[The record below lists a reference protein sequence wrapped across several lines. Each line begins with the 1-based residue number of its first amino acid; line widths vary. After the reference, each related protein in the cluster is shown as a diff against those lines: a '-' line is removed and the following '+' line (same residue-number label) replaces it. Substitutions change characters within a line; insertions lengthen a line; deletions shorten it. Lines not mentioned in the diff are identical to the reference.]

1 MTKTELARN
10 EPLVKLKTV
19 SKSDYRFLYNLLM
32 ERDAR
37 ANISHKKMPTYNQH
51 VAFVSAKPYSKWYVI
66 LYDTNEAGSIYLTS
80 QNEIGIFIKKSF
92 QNKQIGNIALRKLI
106 QKNPKKRYLAN
117 VNPKN
122 KKSIRFFKN
131 NPAFFIIVFRFFVG
145 IFSTTSEEYSCISS
159 IFLIPW

>member
-1 MTKTELARN
+1 MVRN
-10 EPLVKLKTV
+10 KPLVKLKAV

-66 LYDTNEAGSIYLTS
+66 LSDTNKAGSIYLTS

-92 QNKQIGNIALRKLI
+92 QGKQLGNIALHKLI

-117 VNPKN
+117 VNPQN
-122 KKSIRFFKN
+122 KKSMHFFKN
-131 NPAFFIIVFRFFVG
+131 NGFK
-145 IFSTTSEEYSCISS
+145 
-159 IFLIPW
+159 LIQYTFELSKT

>member
-92 QNKQIGNIALRKLI
+92 QNKQIGNIALNKLI

-117 VNPKN
+117 VNPQN
-122 KKSIRFFKN
+122 KKSMRFFKN
-131 NPAFFIIVFRFFVG
+131 NGFKLTQYTFELSKI
-145 IFSTTSEEYSCISS
+145 
-159 IFLIPW
+159 

>member
-1 MTKTELARN
+1 MAKN

-32 ERDAR
+32 ERDTR
-37 ANISHKKMPTYNQH
+37 ANISHQKMPTYNQH
-51 VAFVSAKPYSKWYVI
+51 VLFVSAKPYSKWYVI
-66 LYDTNEAGSIYLTS
+66 LYGANKAGSIYLTS

-117 VNPKN
+117 VNPHN

-131 NPAFFIIVFRFFVG
+131 NGFK
-145 IFSTTSEEYSCISS
+145 
-159 IFLIPW
+159 LIQYTLELSKI

>member
-1 MTKTELARN
+1 M
-10 EPLVKLKTV
+10 KLKPV
-19 SKSDYRFLYNLLM
+19 SKSDYRFLYDLLM
-32 ERDAR
+32 ERNPR
-37 ANISHKKMPTYNQH
+37 ANISHKKMPTYNEH
-51 VAFVSAKPYSKWYVI
+51 VSFVSAKPYSKWYVI
-66 LYDTNEAGSIYLTS
+66 LYRVNKVGSIYLTS

-131 NPAFFIIVFRFFVG
+131 NGFK
-145 IFSTTSEEYSCISS
+145 
-159 IFLIPW
+159 LIQCTFELIKIKN

>member
-1 MTKTELARN
+1 MTKTELTRN

-37 ANISHKKMPTYNQH
+37 ANISHKKIPTYNKH

-66 LYDTNEAGSIYLTS
+66 LYDTNKAGSIYLSS

-92 QNKQIGNIALRKLI
+92 QGKQLENIALRKMI

-117 VNPKN
+117 VSPQN

-131 NPAFFIIVFRFFVG
+131 NGFK
-145 IFSTTSEEYSCISS
+145 
-159 IFLIPW
+159 LIQHTFELSKT

>member
-1 MTKTELARN
+1 MARN

-19 SKSDYRFLYNLLM
+19 SKSDYRFLYDLLM
-32 ERDAR
+32 ERNPR
-37 ANISHKKMPTYNQH
+37 ANISHKKMPTYNEH
-51 VAFVSAKPYSKWYVI
+51 VSFVSAKPYSKWYVI
-66 LYDTNEAGSIYLTS
+66 LYRVNKVGSIYLTS

-131 NPAFFIIVFRFFVG
+131 NGFK
-145 IFSTTSEEYSCISS
+145 
-159 IFLIPW
+159 LIQYTFELSKIKN

>member
-19 SKSDYRFLYNLLM
+19 SKSDYRFLYDLLM
-32 ERDAR
+32 ERNPR

-66 LYDTNEAGSIYLTS
+66 LYGTNKAGSIYLTS

-92 QNKQIGNIALRKLI
+92 QDKQIGSVVLKKLI

-117 VNPKN
+117 VSPKN
-122 KKSIRFFKN
+122 KNSINFFKKNKFRLIQYTFELN
-131 NPAFFIIVFRFFVG
+131 NKI
-145 IFSTTSEEYSCISS
+145 
-159 IFLIPW
+159 

>member
-1 MTKTELARN
+1 MAKN

-32 ERDAR
+32 ERDTR

-51 VAFVSAKPYSKWYVI
+51 VSFVSAKPYSKWYVI
-66 LYDTNEAGSIYLTS
+66 LYRVNKVGSIYLTS

-131 NPAFFIIVFRFFVG
+131 SGFK
-145 IFSTTSEEYSCISS
+145 
-159 IFLIPW
+159 LIQYTFELNKIKK

>member
-1 MTKTELARN
+1 MTKNEL
-10 EPLVKLKTV
+10 PLKLKPV
-19 SKSDYRFLYNLLM
+19 SKSDYRFLYDLLM
-32 ERDAR
+32 ERNPR
-37 ANISHKKMPTYNQH
+37 ANISHKKMPTYNEH
-51 VAFVSAKPYSKWYVI
+51 VSFVSAKPYSKWYVI
-66 LYDTNEAGSIYLTS
+66 LYRVNKVGSIYLTS

-131 NPAFFIIVFRFFVG
+131 SGFK
-145 IFSTTSEEYSCISS
+145 
-159 IFLIPW
+159 LIQYTFELSKIKN

>member
-1 MTKTELARN
+1 MVRN
-10 EPLVKLKTV
+10 EPLVKLKAV

-66 LYDTNEAGSIYLTS
+66 LYDTNKVGSIYLTS

-92 QNKQIGNIALRKLI
+92 QSKQLGNIALRKMI

-122 KKSIRFFKN
+122 RKSIGFFKSN
-131 NPAFFIIVFRFFVG
+131 GFN
-145 IFSTTSEEYSCISS
+145 
-159 IFLIPW
+159 LIQYTFELSKT

>member
-1 MTKTELARN
+1 MVRN
-10 EPLVKLKTV
+10 EPLVKLKAV

-66 LYDTNEAGSIYLTS
+66 LSDTNKAGSIYLTS

-92 QNKQIGNIALRKLI
+92 QGKQLGNIALHKLI

-117 VNPKN
+117 VNPQN
-122 KKSIRFFKN
+122 KKSMHFFKN
-131 NPAFFIIVFRFFVG
+131 NGFK
-145 IFSTTSEEYSCISS
+145 
-159 IFLIPW
+159 LIQYTFELSKI

>member
-37 ANISHKKMPTYNQH
+37 ANISHKKMPTYNKH

-66 LYDTNEAGSIYLTS
+66 LYDTNKAGSIYLSS

-92 QNKQIGNIALRKLI
+92 QGKQLENIALRKMI

-117 VNPKN
+117 VSPQN
-122 KKSIRFFKN
+122 KKSMRFFKN
-131 NPAFFIIVFRFFVG
+131 NGFK
-145 IFSTTSEEYSCISS
+145 
-159 IFLIPW
+159 LIQYTFELSKI